1 MLSYNSSS
9 ATVPGGT
16 GPATGVASTGL
27 ASHRAAGRAHAAH
40 ALVLG
45 FHSLCC
51 GLPIVATLL
60 ASGAVGLVGLTGLQ
74 TASQALHVRL
84 HSYEGWVLAASAL
97 LVVLGGAAEW
107 SARRGKARQGFPAF
121 FAVSVL
127 CLVANTALVV
137 SHRVAGPAAVVEISQ
152 LEDSHSGHS
161 H

>member
-9 ATVPGGT
+9 VTAPGGT
-16 GPATGVASTGL
+16 AL
-27 ASHRAAGRAHAAH
+27 ASRHAAGRAHAAH

-60 ASGAVGLVGLTGLQ
+60 ASGAVGLVGLTSLQ
-74 TASQALHVRL
+74 TASQALHARL

-107 SARRGKARQGFPAF
+107 SARRGKARLGFPAF

-137 SHRVAGPAAVVEISQ
+137 SHRVAGPAPAVEISQ
-152 LEDSHSGHS
+152 LESGHVGHS